1 MQQVTTLSL
10 ASLLMLS
17 AFTAF
22 AAELGSASVNNW
34 HQDDPSMR
42 RIHDQQAMF
51 DGVKL
56 TEQQR
61 QQMRDLMYQG
71 RQEIPA
77 FNVKDV
83 ETMHNLVTNST
94 FDEAAVRQQ
103 ITKMMEVQIE
113 RQVQMT
119 RVRNQMYNLLTPEQ
133 KSILEQKHQQ
143 RMQQM
148 ERQISMLNQM
158 PMPSSGTTV
167 NPE

>member
-1 MQQVTTLSL
+1 MQPATMLSL

-17 AFTAF
+17 SLTAF
-22 AAELGSASVNNW
+22 ATDAGSATVDGW
-34 HQDDPSMR
+34 HHDDSAMKRLP
-42 RIHDQQAMF
+42 DQRTMF

-71 RQEIPA
+71 RQDVTP
-77 FNVKDV
+77 FNTQDV
-83 ETMHNLVTNST
+83 ETMHNLLTANV
-94 FDEAAVRQQ
+94 FDEDAVRKQ
-103 ITKMMEVQIE
+103 ITRMMEVQIE

-133 KSILEQKHQQ
+133 KNILEQKHQQ

-148 ERQISMLNQM
+148 ERQISLLNQM
-158 PMPSSGTTV
+158 PSP
-167 NPE
+167 